1 MTPSNPCCRG
11 VREFLQE
18 TLRAHFEATGS
29 SRAERA
35 LADMEGTLARC
46 WIVVPASE
54 KNNAVLAKESASA
67 SVNASV

>member
-1 MTPSNPCCRG
+1 MRD
-11 VREFLQE
+11 FLQE

-35 LADMEGTLARC
+35 LSDMDGTLARC

-54 KNNAVLAKESASA
+54 KGNPVLAKESSSAGVKA
-67 SVNASV
+67 SV

>member
-1 MTPSNPCCRG
+1 MKD
-11 VREFLQE
+11 FLLE

-35 LADMEGTLARC
+35 LADIDGTLARC

-54 KNNAVLAKESASA
+54 KNNAILAKESTSA
-67 SVNASV
+67 SVKATV